1 MNRLFVYGTLKSKE
15 VQKKLLGHTLDSYK
29 ATLYGY
35 SINKAEE
42 YYNAVKSNGSFIKGE
57 VLLVSSEDSLRIDQW
72 EEVPLYLKEKVTV
85 QTTSG
90 REVAYIYLKKDK
102 EDSIELVNNAI
113 TLSNSDD
120 LDLSVT
126 DFIKNRDTS
135 YPVSDVYLQYKIKA
149 TGKFSNKDLIADKIN
164 SFTGEDNTYYLGKAI
179 IEDYTIN
186 LYVTL
191 DSDENGVLTIAMPV
205 CYFNLYE
212 LWDKAFNNNLRLD
225 NDVLDIYLKH
235 INGIELFSL
244 PRIFIFSCKDFTEAQ
259 RTKLFSVNASKKI
272 SSKNLIGDVD
282 NSNIMTNVPKEFKT
296 CYLDRLEQQL
306 PFIFS

>member
-42 YYNAVKSNGSFIKGE
+42 YYNAIKSNGSFIKGE
-57 VLLVSSEDSLRIDQW
+57 VLLVSSEDLLRIDQW

-90 REVAYIYLKKDK
+90 REFVYIYLKKDK
-102 EDSIELVNNAI
+102 EDSVELVDSIIN
-113 TLSNSDD
+113 LSNSND
-120 LDLSVT
+120 LDLSVN

-135 YPVSDVYLQYKIKA
+135 YPISDVYLQYRIK
-149 TGKFSNKDLIADKIN
+149 TTSKFSNKDSIANKADLFN
-164 SFTGEDNTYYLGKAI
+164 GENNTYYLGKAI
-179 IEDYTIN
+179 IEDYTIS
-186 LYVTL
+186 LYLTL
-191 DSDENGVLTIAMPV
+191 DSDENGILTIAMPV
-205 CYFNLYE
+205 CYFNIYS
-212 LWDKAFNNNLRLD
+212 LWDKAFNNNLKLD
-225 NDVLDIYLKH
+225 NNILDVYLKH
-235 INGIELFSL
+235 THGIELLSL

-259 RTKLFSVNASKKI
+259 RTKLFSINASKNI
-272 SSKNLIGDVD
+272 FPKNLIGDVD
-282 NSNIMTNVPKEFKT
+282 NSNIMINVLKEFKT

>member
-35 SINKAEE
+35 YINKAEE

-57 VLLVSSEDSLRIDQW
+57 VLLVSSEDLLRIDQW
-72 EEVPLYLKEKVTV
+72 EEVPLYLKDNVNV

-90 REVAYIYLKKDK
+90 KEIAYIYLKKDK
-102 EDSIELVNNAI
+102 EDSVELVDSIIA
-113 TLSNSDD
+113 LSNSSD
-120 LDLSVT
+120 LDLSVNE
-126 DFIKNRDTS
+126 FIKNRDTS
-135 YPVSDVYLQYKIKA
+135 YPISDVYLQYKIKA
-149 TGKFSNKDLIADKIN
+149 TSKFSNKDLIANKAD
-164 SFTGEDNTYYLGKAI
+164 SLTGENNTYYLGKAI

-186 LYVTL
+186 LYATL
-191 DSDENGVLTIAMPV
+191 DSDGNGILTIVMPV
-205 CYFNLYE
+205 CYFSIYS
-212 LWDKAFNNNLRLD
+212 LWNKAFNNNLMLD
-225 NDVLDIYLKH
+225 NTVLDVYLKH
-235 INGIELFSL
+235 THEIELLSL

-282 NSNIMTNVPKEFKT
+282 NSNIMINVPKEFKT

>member
-15 VQKKLLGHTLDSYK
+15 VQKKLLWHTLDSYK

-57 VLLVSSEDSLRIDQW
+57 VLLVSSEDLLRIDQW

-90 REVAYIYLKKDK
+90 KEFAYIYLKKDK
-102 EDSIELVNNAI
+102 EDSVELVDNI
-113 TLSNSDD
+113 ISLSNSND
-120 LDLSVT
+120 LDLSVN

-135 YPVSDVYLQYKIKA
+135 YPISDVYLQYKIKSIS
-149 TGKFSNKDLIADKIN
+149 KLSNKDLIANKAD
-164 SFTGEDNTYYLGKAI
+164 SFTGKSNTFYLGKAI

-186 LYVTL
+186 LYATL
-191 DSDENGVLTIAMPV
+191 DSDGNGILTIAMPV
-205 CYFNLYE
+205 CYFNIYN
-212 LWDKAFNNNLRLD
+212 LWDKAFNNNLSLD
-225 NDVLDIYLKH
+225 NNILDIYLKH
-235 INGIELFSL
+235 THGIELLSL

-259 RTKLFSVNASKKI
+259 RTELFSVNASKKI
-272 SSKNLIGDVD
+272 SSKNLIGDID
-282 NSNIMTNVPKEFKT
+282 NSNIMINVPKEFKT
-296 CYLDRLEQQL
+296 CYLDRLEQHL